1 MSAEVIPEFGS
12 PKEHFCVLSD
22 MLEVAMDVIK
32 VPELPHQADIRLVY
46 MSSLVDGWIDVTTCD
61 DCSGGDGCGDD
72 KNGDDVL
79 QGRIAV
85 EISSLPV
92 VASARSLVLPAW

>member
-1 MSAEVIPEFGS
+1 M
-12 PKEHFCVLSD
+12 
-22 MLEVAMDVIK
+22 
-32 VPELPHQADIRLVY
+32 
-46 MSSLVDGWIDVTTCD
+46 DVTTSD

-79 QGRIAV
+79 HGRIAV